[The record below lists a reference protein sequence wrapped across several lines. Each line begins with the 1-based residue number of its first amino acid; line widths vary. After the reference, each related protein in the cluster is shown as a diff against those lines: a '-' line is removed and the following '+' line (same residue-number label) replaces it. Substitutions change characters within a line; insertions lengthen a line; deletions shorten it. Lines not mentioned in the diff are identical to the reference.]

1 MVFQSLKMLAFDLR
15 WLIRSR
21 ISESKSRQ
29 GVLMA
34 LLMKGE
40 LSTQEELVEEL
51 MKQNFEVTQ
60 STISRDLRKLGA
72 IKVIDSS
79 GQTVYRLSEESAGV
93 PQTSQRSLKGHLVD
107 INHNGSM
114 IVLHTTVG
122 SASMVARH
130 LDTVK
135 PEGVLGT
142 LAGDDTIF
150 IAPTSTKHIESIMR
164 TLTEEL
170 T

>member
-1 MVFQSLKMLAFDLR
+1 
-15 WLIRSR
+15 
-21 ISESKSRQ
+21 
-29 GVLMA
+29 
-34 LLMKGE
+34 
-40 LSTQEELVEEL
+40 

-60 STISRDLRKLGA
+60 STISRDLRKIGA
-72 IKVIDSS
+72 IKAVDAS
-79 GQTVYRLSEESAGV
+79 GSTVYRLAEDLGAGPTV
-93 PQTSQRSLKGHLVD
+93 SQRSLKGHLVD
-107 INHNGSM
+107 IQHNGSM

-130 LDTVK
+130 LDTIK
-135 PEGVLGT
+135 PDGVMGT

-150 IAPTSTKHIESIMR
+150 VAPTSLKKIDAIVR

>member
-1 MVFQSLKMLAFDLR
+1 
-15 WLIRSR
+15 
-21 ISESKSRQ
+21 
-29 GVLMA
+29 MA
-34 LLMKGE
+34 LLMKGD
-40 LSTQEELVEEL
+40 LSTQEELVDEL
-51 MKQNFEVTQ
+51 KNQNYEVTQ

-72 IKVIDSS
+72 MKVIDPS
-79 GQTVYRLSEESAGV
+79 GQTVYRLSEESLAG
-93 PQTSQRSLKGHLVD
+93 PATSNRSLKGHLVD

-130 LDTVK
+130 LDAVK

-150 IAPTSTKHIESIMR
+150 IAPTSIKNIEVIMQS
-164 TLTEEL
+164 LTDEL